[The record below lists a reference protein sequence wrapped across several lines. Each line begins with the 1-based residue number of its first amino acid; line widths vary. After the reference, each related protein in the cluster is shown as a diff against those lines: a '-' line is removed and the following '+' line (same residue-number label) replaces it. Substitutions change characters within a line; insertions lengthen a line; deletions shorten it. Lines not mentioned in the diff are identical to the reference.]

1 MQQALLWAAGGGLGQ
16 PGLSR
21 ALIDLHNRN
30 ENIPETL
37 EITQLFLPDF
47 HEI

>member
-1 MQQALLWAAGGGLGQ
+1 MQQALLWAARGGQLG
-16 PGLSR
+16 PSR

>member
-1 MQQALLWAAGGGLGQ
+1 MQQALPWAAGGGQ

-30 ENIPETL
+30 ENIPATL
-37 EITQLFLPDF
+37 EITQLFLTAF

>member
-1 MQQALLWAAGGGLGQ
+1 MQQALLRAAGGAGQ
-16 PGLSR
+16 PRLSR
-21 ALIDLHNRN
+21 TLIDLHNRN